1 MYDYEIR
8 KIKTVELEA
17 TLEKY
22 TGDKWE
28 LVAIAATSP
37 GDVGPVTGEFVL
49 VVVRRPKP

>member
-8 KIKTVELEA
+8 KIKTAELET

-28 LVAIAATSP
+28 LVTVVATSP

-49 VVVRRPKP
+49 VVVRRPR